1 MAPMLTE
8 SLPNWHKGMPEL
20 DAGPIRHSWGGFDL
34 GSWGGGSGTR
44 WGGGGSGGRGGRETE
59 RKMFD
64 PTPVSIFYHW
74 RTTTVHWKDG
84 TITTVTAMRSDVF
97 TREGGFTAALAKRL
111 YGTKKTLKQIV
122 NAGKVVPVTIAQ
134 YNDIV
139 KEDLASLERE
149 DKAAEKK
156 AAKFARQAEA
166 RVIAKEKKMIEDEA
180 KAARDEK
187 KAEDRRQKRILRDAE
202 RVVAQR
208 EYNEEVLAKAKEL
221 EQMLD
226 VDERESSD

>member
-1 MAPMLTE
+1 MASMLTG
-8 SLPNWHKGMPEL
+8 SRPNWQRMSNFP
-20 DAGPIRHSWGGFDL
+20 GGSV
-34 GSWGGGSGTR
+34 GSWGGSI
-44 WGGGGSGGRGGRETE
+44 WGGSGGSNKTCDVREPE

-122 NAGKVVPVTIAQ
+122 NAGKIVPVTAVQ
-134 YNDIV
+134 YVAIM

-149 DKAAEKK
+149 DKAAEKR
-156 AAKFARQAEA
+156 AVKFARQSEA
-166 RVIAKEKKMIEDEA
+166 RVIAEEKKMIEEEA

-221 EQMLD
+221 EQMLE
-226 VDERESSD
+226 VPTSD